1 MLGSY
6 LYIAL
11 FLGVAILFTVSTLM
25 IPATLRRV
33 PRVKIVPHNPDAI
46 KSATYEC
53 GMDTVGSSWVQF
65 NFRYYYYALVFV
77 VVDVLTVFLYPWAL
91 NLMSTT
97 GSSPVS
103 ARLLSLAAV
112 SSFILVV
119 AVGYLY
125 AWRKGIL
132 EWK

>member
-11 FLGVAILFTVSTLM
+11 FLGVAIVFTVSTLM
-25 IPATLRRV
+25 IPATLRRL
-33 PRVKIVPHNPDAI
+33 PRVRIVPHNPDPI
-46 KSATYEC
+46 KSSTYEC
-53 GMDTVGSSWVQF
+53 GVDTVGSSWVQF

-77 VVDVLTVFLYPWAL
+77 IVDVLTVFLYPWAL
-91 NLMSTT
+91 NLMSTA
-97 GSSPVS
+97 GSSAVS

-112 SSFILVV
+112 GGFILVV

>member
-1 MLGSY
+1 
-6 LYIAL
+6 
-11 FLGVAILFTVSTLM
+11 
-25 IPATLRRV
+25 
-33 PRVKIVPHNPDAI
+33 
-46 KSATYEC
+46 
-53 GMDTVGSSWVQF
+53 MDTVGSSWVQF
-65 NFRYYYYALVFV
+65 NFRYYYYALIFV

-91 NLMSTT
+91 NLMSTA
-97 GSSPVS
+97 GSNPIS

-112 SSFILVV
+112 GGFILVV